1 MFIWYCLA
9 IMATAYKVELTK
21 RAARDLGKIQRGNPK
36 LFGQI
41 MDTIYS
47 LEQDPYPVGCV
58 DLGGREGYR
67 VRVRDHRILY
77 SVVESRLVVE
87 VVRVGPRGDVY
98 K

>member
-1 MFIWYCLA
+1 
-9 IMATAYKVELTK
+9 MATAYQIELTR

-36 LFGQI
+36 LFQQI
-41 MDTIYS
+41 MDTIQA
-47 LEQDPYPVGCV
+47 LGNDPYPEGCV

-77 SVVESRLVVE
+77 SVLEAHLVVE
-87 VVRVGPRGDVY
+87 VIRVGPRGDVY

>member
-1 MFIWYCLA
+1 MG
-9 IMATAYKVELTK
+9 TAYEVKLTR

-36 LFGQI
+36 LFRQI
-41 MDTIYS
+41 IDAIQALGT
-47 LEQDPYPVGCV
+47 DPYPAGCV

-77 SVVESRLVVE
+77 SVVESHLVVE